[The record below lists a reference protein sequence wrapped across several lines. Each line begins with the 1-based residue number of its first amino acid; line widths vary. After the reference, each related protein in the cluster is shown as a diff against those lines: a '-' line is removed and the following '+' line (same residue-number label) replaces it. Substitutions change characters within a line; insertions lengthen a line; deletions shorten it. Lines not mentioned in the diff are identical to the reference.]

1 MPFIETNAARIYYE
15 THGEQGQWV
24 TLINGHTRS
33 SSDFRMMTRLLVET
47 GLFRVLLI
55 DNRASGKSEV
65 SSGFT
70 MKDMCTDVVRV
81 WDQVLIESSAV
92 LGISMGGV
100 IALGLAITHPRRISK
115 LILVSSAPE
124 ESYIRSTRGAWIA
137 EGNELE
143 EKMRSYF
150 APGFVERNPLLF
162 SNMINQIRQALN
174 SGKFS
179 RNSEMQREALK
190 SVKWTDQLQKIQTP
204 TLILHGEMDAVVN
217 LEAATIL
224 KEKIIGSTQITFP
237 GVGHLLLA
245 EAPKDLYRV
254 VIDFL
259 EKN

>member
-33 SSDFRMMTRLLVET
+33 SSDFRMMARILVET

-70 MKDMCTDVVRV
+70 MNDMCADVVRV
-81 WDQVLIESSAV
+81 WDQVLIETSAV

-100 IALGLAITHPRRISK
+100 IAQGLAITYPHRVSK

-124 ESYIRSTRGAWIA
+124 ESYIRSTGGAWIA
-137 EGNELE
+137 EGNQLE

-150 APGFVERNPLLF
+150 APGFIERNPVLF
-162 SNMINQIRQALN
+162 SSMINQIRQALH

-179 RNSEMQREALK
+179 RHSDMQREALR
-190 SVKWTDQLQKIQTP
+190 SVKWTDQLQKIQAP
-204 TLILHGEMDAVVN
+204 TLIVHGEMDAVVD
-217 LEAATIL
+217 LEAAGIL
-224 KEKIIGSTQITFP
+224 KEKIIRSTQVTFP

-259 EKN
+259 KTN